1 MEHNNKGGWSLQPT
15 RIHEIQWTSLSF
27 LLQCSIKCHFYCRH
41 CLGYTRKYPTF
52 QLAGTVRFNYFTV
65 LSVRFP
71 NLFCYKVVFFQTVF
85 WKESGRHFA
94 SSSLSVEL
102 ILAYQSLTFIR
113 FFYFFYFMLFFHSF
127 SIVIGCLNQWNLN
140 VRRLECRVHWG
151 QQKTSH
157 PGRG

>member
-1 MEHNNKGGWSLQPT
+1 MKFATKSYSRNSVNFAF
-15 RIHEIQWTSLSF
+15 ISF
-27 LLQCSIKCHFYCRH
+27 AMYFKCHFYCRH
-41 CLGYTRKYPTF
+41 CLGDTRKYPTF
-52 QLAGTVRFNYFTV
+52 QLAGTVRFIYFTV

-71 NLFCYKVVFFQTVF
+71 NFFCYKVVFFQTVF

-102 ILAYQSLTFIR
+102 ILAYQSLTFIL
-113 FFYFFYFMLFFHSF
+113 FLILFYFIFFHSF

-151 QQKTSH
+151 QQKISH